1 MRYPNP
7 QTHCLLYCTEY
18 ICTVLLYIFL
28 GGVYMSEQVTYSYA
42 RQNLAKVLREAEE
55 RQEPVII
62 TRRGHEDMALI
73 PVDELRSLEESAHLL
88 RSPKNA
94 QRLLRAL
101 QRALEDGGVSESSES
116 LRTQF
121 GLE

>member
-1 MRYPNP
+1 M
-7 QTHCLLYCTEY
+7 L
-18 ICTVLLYIFL
+18 
-28 GGVYMSEQVTYSYA
+28 EQVTYSYA

-55 RQEPVII
+55 RQEAIII

-73 PVDELRSLEESAHLL
+73 PADELRSLEESAHLL

-94 QRLLRAL
+94 QRLLHAL
-101 QRALEDGGVSESSES
+101 QRALEDGGASDSPES

>member
-1 MRYPNP
+1 
-7 QTHCLLYCTEY
+7 
-18 ICTVLLYIFL
+18 
-28 GGVYMSEQVTYSYA
+28 MSEQVSYSYA
-42 RQNLAKVLREAEE
+42 RQNLAKIMKVAEE

-73 PVDELRSLEESAHLL
+73 PAEELRSLEESAHLL
-88 RSPKNA
+88 RSPRNA

-101 QRALEDGGVSESSES
+101 QGALENEGAEDTPASLRRAL
-116 LRTQF
+116 

>member
-1 MRYPNP
+1 M
-7 QTHCLLYCTEY
+7 L
-18 ICTVLLYIFL
+18 
-28 GGVYMSEQVTYSYA
+28 EQVSYSYA
-42 RQNLAKVLREAEE
+42 RQNLAKILREAEE

-73 PVDELRSLEESAHLL
+73 PAAELRGLEETAHLM

-94 QRLLRAL
+94 RRLLQAL
-101 QRALEDGGVSESSES
+101 QRALDDAGTAVAPGS
-116 LRTQF
+116 LRSEF

>member
-1 MRYPNP
+1 
-7 QTHCLLYCTEY
+7 
-18 ICTVLLYIFL
+18 
-28 GGVYMSEQVTYSYA
+28 MSEQVSYSYA
-42 RQNLAKVLREAEE
+42 RQNLARILTVAEE

-73 PVDELRSLEESAHLL
+73 PADELRGLEESAHLM

-94 QRLLRAL
+94 QRLLHAL
-101 QRALEDGGVSESSES
+101 QSALENEGVAESPAS
-116 LRTQF
+116 LRRVL

>member
-1 MRYPNP
+1 
-7 QTHCLLYCTEY
+7 
-18 ICTVLLYIFL
+18 
-28 GGVYMSEQVTYSYA
+28 MSERVSYSYA
-42 RQNLAKVLREAEE
+42 RQNLARILKVAEE

-73 PVDELRSLEESAHLL
+73 PADELRSLEESAHLL

-94 QRLLRAL
+94 QRLLYAL
-101 QRALEDGGVSESSES
+101 QSALENEGVADSPASMRSE
-116 LRTQF
+116 F

>member
-1 MRYPNP
+1 
-7 QTHCLLYCTEY
+7 
-18 ICTVLLYIFL
+18 
-28 GGVYMSEQVTYSYA
+28 MSEQVTYSYA
-42 RQNLAKVLREAEE
+42 RQNLAKILREAAE

-73 PVDELRSLEESAHLL
+73 PADELRSLEESAHLL

-94 QRLLRAL
+94 RRLLQAL
-101 QRALEDGGVSESSES
+101 QRALEDGGVSDSPDS

>member
-1 MRYPNP
+1 MPE
-7 QTHCLLYCTEY
+7 H
-18 ICTVLLYIFL
+18 V
-28 GGVYMSEQVTYSYA
+28 SYSYA
-42 RQNLAKVLREAEE
+42 RQNLAKVLREAAE

-73 PVDELRSLEESAHLL
+73 PAEELRSLEESAHLL

-94 QRLLRAL
+94 RRLLQAL
-101 QRALEDGGVSESSES
+101 QRALEDGGISDSPES